1 MEKIIKNIKK
11 NYQPVFVYT
20 DHKLETAV
28 LSLKKFHNLQEIIE
42 AAQREQLGRQMVC
55 NLLDIAQLTDQ
66 PIKHMIL
73 NQEGAFE
80 EMKSRD
86 QV

>member
-1 MEKIIKNIKK
+1 MN
-11 NYQPVFVYT
+11 
-20 DHKLETAV
+20 HKLEPTV

-55 NLLDIAQLTDQ
+55 NLLNIAQLTDQ

-86 QV
+86 QF